1 MVSDKIMSDKWP
13 LRRVSTNIVNRSS
26 SLAYSNLGRQP
37 FKKELG
43 IFWVFFFVFVF
54 WLIIIQPWPSPGGER
69 EARKRVI
76 REIAGIRQ
84 KKTTTITYRSF
95 PSTRYRP
102 RDHLCRGRVPLG
114 LYILRLEV
122 PARSCSSSALLFF
135 FYYY

>member
-1 MVSDKIMSDKWP
+1 MSDKWP

-43 IFWVFFFVFVF
+43 IFWVFFFCFCFLAHNNSAVA
-54 WLIIIQPWPSPGGER
+54 LPWGRER

>member
-69 EARKRVI
+69 ERPENESSEKSPGYA
-76 REIAGIRQ
+76 
-84 KKTTTITYRSF
+84 KKKQQQ
-95 PSTRYRP
+95 
-102 RDHLCRGRVPLG
+102 
-114 LYILRLEV
+114 
-122 PARSCSSSALLFF
+122 
-135 FYYY
+135 